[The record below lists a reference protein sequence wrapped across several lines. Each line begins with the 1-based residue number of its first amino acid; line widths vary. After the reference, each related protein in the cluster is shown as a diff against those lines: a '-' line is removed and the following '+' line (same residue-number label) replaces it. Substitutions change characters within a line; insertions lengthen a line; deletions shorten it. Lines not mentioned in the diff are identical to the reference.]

1 MPLNQT
7 DIALSAED
15 LAIYRQ
21 KGYWISPV
29 LFDGDEVQ
37 VMRRELE
44 RICAGERD
52 YDGFFWLKQ
61 PDFGLDDP
69 AVRQVNNGWWIN
81 KVMRIAVKSP
91 ILGYI
96 GSQLMD
102 TNEVRIWHD
111 QMLWKPGL
119 GPTGEPTLSN
129 NIGWHQ
135 DYEQYPQTNRTHPMV
150 HVFYYLNGLN
160 GEVGDLTLLPR
171 SQGLIF
177 GRGRA
182 PGVRDG
188 RPAGVGCRGSACA
201 RLGRDRPLGRA
212 ARTPAQAGGR
222 E

>member
-1 MPLNQT
+1 LILHNRADQVELSPKVRHELFTTRQREFSMPLNHT
-7 DIALSAED
+7 DIALTAED

-135 DYEQYPQTNRTHPMV
+135 DYAHWQ
-150 HVFYYLNGLN
+150 
-160 GEVGDLTLLPR
+160 
-171 SQGLIF
+171 
-177 GRGRA
+177 
-182 PGVRDG
+182 
-188 RPAGVGCRGSACA
+188 CA
-201 RLGRDRPLGRA
+201 NTMNFCTA
-212 ARTPAQAGGR
+212 W
-222 E
+222 